1 MQGSVP
7 NYIVIE
13 VGKRDPRMR
22 SLRSNWLRSAYGDAE
37 PVWLGEYGSA
47 EAAMTRALKLCP
59 PDRRCW
65 PQDVDCGPQAPARA
79 LTPTQVFF
87 GSCRPAARNRDYALG
102 LVAGNPLLL
111 AAGTIAVLV
120 IVAIWQRSSSRP
132 WPWWIVPLLTAGA
145 VSNLIDRL
153 VLGAVRDFIPI
164 FWIVFQRGR
173 RPRSRS
179 LSSVSPATASG
190 AAGRPRLRPD

>member
-1 MQGSVP
+1 MAAIGATAFVLLTWVHAASQRGAGREEGASRGGDYAHEVEVAAGSERCALYHARFGGQRAQLVRVMQGSVP

-87 GSCRPAARNRDYALG
+87 GSWPPA
-102 LVAGNPLLL
+102 VA
-111 AAGTIAVLV
+111 
-120 IVAIWQRSSSRP
+120 
-132 WPWWIVPLLTAGA
+132 
-145 VSNLIDRL
+145 
-153 VLGAVRDFIPI
+153 
-164 FWIVFQRGR
+164 
-173 RPRSRS
+173 
-179 LSSVSPATASG
+179 PAM
-190 AAGRPRLRPD
+190 